1 MAQPAR
7 RRLRAA
13 RRSGLTSPDPVR
25 TPTAATAPEP
35 APEPGTR
42 TSRRTGKR
50 QEAHT
55 QTRLGKLLMQE
66 SEPET
71 TYRNRPVDRGLGAD
85 SWLRLSSGVL
95 LPVLPCW
102 WADVGAE
109 RFIRTREKR
118 RSPQPYRA
126 IGVGAG

>member
-35 APEPGTR
+35 APEPGTPD
-42 TSRRTGKR
+42 KPQDR
-50 QEAHT
+50 QAEAHT

-71 TYRNRPVDRGLGAD
+71 TYRNRPVDRGLEPARTGVICGAPAC
-85 SWLRLSSGVL
+85 LEARQAQV
-95 LPVLPCW
+95 P
-102 WADVGAE
+102 
-109 RFIRTREKR
+109 
-118 RSPQPYRA
+118 
-126 IGVGAG
+126 

>member
-35 APEPGTR
+35 RPSQEPR

-71 TYRNRPVDRGLGAD
+71 TYRNRPVDRG
-85 SWLRLSSGVL
+85 
-95 LPVLPCW
+95 
-102 WADVGAE
+102 
-109 RFIRTREKR
+109 
-118 RSPQPYRA
+118 
-126 IGVGAG
+126 

>member
-25 TPTAATAPEP
+25 TPTQPQRHPNPPPSQEP
-35 APEPGTR
+35 R

-71 TYRNRPVDRGLGAD
+71 TYRNRPVDRG
-85 SWLRLSSGVL
+85 
-95 LPVLPCW
+95 
-102 WADVGAE
+102 
-109 RFIRTREKR
+109 
-118 RSPQPYRA
+118 
-126 IGVGAG
+126 

>member
-35 APEPGTR
+35 APEPGTPD
-42 TSRRTGKR
+42 KPQDR
-50 QEAHT
+50 QAAGSPHPDSP
-55 QTRLGKLLMQE
+55 GKLLMQE

-71 TYRNRPVDRGLGAD
+71 TYRNRPVDRG
-85 SWLRLSSGVL
+85 
-95 LPVLPCW
+95 
-102 WADVGAE
+102 
-109 RFIRTREKR
+109 
-118 RSPQPYRA
+118 
-126 IGVGAG
+126 